1 MATIVFQVKNMDC
14 ASCAAL
20 IESDLE
26 DAGFKASCSY
36 AKQILEVEHD
46 GKLKSDKVT
55 NIVKQAGYDLVQ

>member
-1 MATIVFQVKNMDC
+1 MAKTVFQVKNMDC

-36 AKQILEVEHD
+36 AKQILEIEHEENLP
-46 GKLKSDKVT
+46 KERVVT
-55 NIVKQAGYDLVQ
+55 IVKQSGYELVQ